1 MSKQYLCMKE
11 IVILDLQQGLL
22 GNKFGSGN
30 FIRGLSQ
37 ATQRLYGDL
46 SLSTASVSLFFP
58 SFPLPVLSSGGSVVK
73 KKKKKKNLPANAGG
87 TGSIPG

>member
-11 IVILDLQQGLL
+11 IVIIDLQQGLL

-73 KKKKKKNLPANAGG
+73 KKKKNLPANAGG